1 MCTELAIKYNK
12 FNLEGN
18 ANPFKLLLHLLRND
32 VSCSSIRCHI
42 FLTWCMF
49 GKHVSCAAGAKLFVA
64 LKTPPSTSPGT
75 QTCVSEPQTALYAHG
90 TQIKP

>member
-1 MCTELAIKYNK
+1 MLAGVI
-12 FNLEGN
+12 LG
-18 ANPFKLLLHLLRND
+18 A
-32 VSCSSIRCHI
+32 I
-42 FLTWCMF
+42 FFEHGVC
-49 GKHVSCAAGAKLFVA
+49 SCAAGTKLFVA